1 MTASLSRLRLMQ
13 LISPAL
19 PIGGFTY
26 SQGIEYAVEAG
37 WLQSAEDLA
46 DWLSG
51 LIEDNLSYL
60 EIPVLA
66 RLYEA
71 FRIGDIHSFRSWSRY
86 LLASRE
92 TRELR
97 LEEQQRAVALTRLLL
112 DLEVEGVAELQPD
125 LQMCQ
130 AAPFTLAALHWRIPL
145 EDCALGYAWSWLE
158 TLVSAAIKLIPLGQT
173 DGQRLLLCLS
183 EGLPDAVESGLVL
196 CDEQI
201 GASSPMVALAS
212 SLHENQYTR
221 LFRS

>member
-1 MTASLSRLRLMQ
+1 MSAALPRLRLMQ

-19 PIGGFTY
+19 PIGSFTY

-37 WLQSAEDLA
+37 WLSSADELA

-60 EIPVLA
+60 EIPVLV

-71 FRIGDIHSFRSWSRY
+71 FRNGDKAALEFWSHY

-97 LEEQQRAVALTRLLL
+97 LEEQQRAAALTRLLL
-112 DLEVEGVAELQPD
+112 DLDVERVAEMKPD
-125 LQMCQ
+125 LLLCQ
-130 AAPFTLAALHWRIPL
+130 AAPFALAAFQWHIPL
-145 EDCALGYAWSWLE
+145 EDCALGYAWNWLE
-158 TLVSAAIKLIPLGQT
+158 TQVSAAIKLIPLGQT
-173 DGQRLLLCLS
+173 DGQRLLLDLS
-183 EGLPDAVESGLVL
+183 QELTEAVELGLVL
-196 CDEQI
+196 GDEQI

-212 SLHENQYTR
+212 SLHESQYTR